1 MNDCGDGRYSR
12 RGLWMAALVAANL
25 LEATGAQAQ
34 ERRPGGI
41 VFAIGAEETF
51 YRLPMTSYVLDTNT
65 GVFASTQQ
73 YSNSISPK
81 ASLSYAFEDPAKFGG
96 FGTNARIKAS
106 LTRDYASSVA
116 TLTTGQLT
124 GNTALI
130 NGTIQPGGGFVP
142 ATWTSTQ
149 TYEEWRARID
159 LQTDFIVGGNAAVS
173 PRAGV
178 TFSSANTGYNLSRI
192 ASGINNGN
200 PYTMI
205 NASLY
210 GFYLGAA
217 LGVDA
222 KVPLGGGFVIS
233 GGAGVDLLLTSM
245 SLSAVQDPAQV
256 SPPRNNYV
264 QSTATNFAWRPA
276 VNAAVGY
283 EWNNVAVSVTGSFA
297 YLDGMPYIALTQAAG
312 QATAIGRASMW
323 GAGVGARISV
333 AF

>member
-1 MNDCGDGRYSR
+1 
-12 RGLWMAALVAANL
+12 
-25 LEATGAQAQ
+25 
-34 ERRPGGI
+34 
-41 VFAIGAEETF
+41 
-51 YRLPMTSYVLDTNT
+51 MTSYVLDA

-96 FGTNARIKAS
+96 FGANARINAS

-116 TLTTGQLT
+116 SLTTGQLT
-124 GNTALI
+124 GALI
-130 NGTIQPGGGFVP
+130 NGTIQPGAGFVP

-159 LQTDFIVGGNAAVS
+159 LQTDYIVGGNAAVS
-173 PRAGV
+173 PRLGV
-178 TFSSANTGYNLSRI
+178 TFSSANTAYNLSRI

-222 KVPLGGGFVIS
+222 KVPLGGGFVVS
-233 GGAGVDLLLTSM
+233 GGAGVDLLVTSM
-245 SLSAVQDPAQV
+245 SLSAVQDPAHV
-256 SPPRNNYV
+256 SPPRNQV
-264 QSTATNFAWRPA
+264 AQSTATNFAWGPA

-283 EWNNVAVSVTGSFA
+283 EWNNVAVSLTGSFA
-297 YLDGMPYIALTQAAG
+297 YLDGMPYIALTQAPG
-312 QATAIGRASMW
+312 QVTTIGRASMW
-323 GAGVGARISV
+323 GAWVGARISV

>member
-1 MNDCGDGRYSR
+1 
-12 RGLWMAALVAANL
+12 
-25 LEATGAQAQ
+25 
-34 ERRPGGI
+34 
-41 VFAIGAEETF
+41 
-51 YRLPMTSYVLDTNT
+51 MTSYVLDA

-96 FGTNARIKAS
+96 FGANARINAS

-116 TLTTGQLT
+116 SLTTGQLT
-124 GNTALI
+124 GALI
-130 NGTIQPGGGFVP
+130 NGTIQPGAGFVP

-159 LQTDFIVGGNAAVS
+159 LQTDYIVGGNAAVS
-173 PRAGV
+173 PRLGV
-178 TFSSANTGYNLSRI
+178 TFSSANTAYNLSRI

-222 KVPLGGGFVIS
+222 KVPLGGGFVVS
-233 GGAGVDLLLTSM
+233 GGRRRRPSRDVDESQRRAGSRPGL
-245 SLSAVQDPAQV
+245 AAQE
-256 SPPRNNYV
+256 SG
-264 QSTATNFAWRPA
+264 RPEHRDQLRLA
-276 VNAAVGY
+276 
-283 EWNNVAVSVTGSFA
+283 SR
-297 YLDGMPYIALTQAAG
+297 G
-312 QATAIGRASMW
+312 QCRGRL
-323 GAGVGARISV
+323 
-333 AF
+333 

>member
-1 MNDCGDGRYSR
+1 MNDREDGRHLR
-12 RGLWMAALVAANL
+12 PGLWAAALVAATL
-25 LEATGAQAQ
+25 LEATTVQAQ

-51 YRLPMTSYVLDTNT
+51 YRLPMTSYVLDTNI

-96 FGTNARIKAS
+96 FGTNARISAS

-116 TLTTGQLT
+116 SLTTGQLT
-124 GNTALI
+124 GNVALI

-142 ATWTSTQ
+142 STWTSTQ

-173 PRAGV
+173 PRLGV
-178 TFSSANTGYNLSRI
+178 TFSSANTAYNLSRI

-217 LGVDA
+217 FQIQD
-222 KVPLGGGFVIS
+222 
-233 GGAGVDLLLTSM
+233 DLLNLLGSEREFLRFVFNLQKTAGKVFSV
-245 SLSAVQDPAQV
+245 SL
-256 SPPRNNYV
+256 R
-264 QSTATNFAWRPA
+264 R
-276 VNAAVGY
+276 G
-283 EWNNVAVSVTGSFA
+283 NVASDN
-297 YLDGMPYIALTQAAG
+297 LR
-312 QATAIGRASMW
+312 RASPLW
-323 GAGVGARISV
+323 NLALFDLSHHANSLIG
-333 AF
+333 

>member
-1 MNDCGDGRYSR
+1 
-12 RGLWMAALVAANL
+12 
-25 LEATGAQAQ
+25 
-34 ERRPGGI
+34 
-41 VFAIGAEETF
+41 
-51 YRLPMTSYVLDTNT
+51 MTSYVLDA

-96 FGTNARIKAS
+96 FGANARINAS

-116 TLTTGQLT
+116 SLTTGQLT
-124 GNTALI
+124 GALI
-130 NGTIQPGGGFVP
+130 NGTIQPGAGFVP

-159 LQTDFIVGGNAAVS
+159 LQTDYIVGGNAAVS
-173 PRAGV
+173 PRLGV
-178 TFSSANTGYNLSRI
+178 TFSSANTAYNLSRI

-222 KVPLGGGFVIS
+222 KVPLGGGFVVS
-233 GGAGVDLLLTSM
+233 GGAGVDLLVTSM

-256 SPPRNNYV
+256 SPPRNQV
-264 QSTATNFAWRPA
+264 AQSIATNFAWRPT

-283 EWNNVAVSVTGSFA
+283 EWNNVAVSLTGSFA
-297 YLDGMPYIALTQAAG
+297 YLDGMPYIALTQAPG
-312 QATAIGRASMW
+312 QVTTIGRASMW
-323 GAGVGARISV
+323 GAWVGARISV

>member
-1 MNDCGDGRYSR
+1 MNHHGDSR
-12 RGLWMAALVAANL
+12 HARPGLWAAALVAAIL
-25 LEATGAQAQ
+25 LEATGVQAQ
-34 ERRPGGI
+34 ERRPGGF
-41 VFAIGAEETF
+41 VFSIGAEETF
-51 YRLPMTSYVLDTNT
+51 YRLPMTSYVLDTNN

-81 ASLSYAFEDPAKFGG
+81 ASLSYAFEDPAKFGA
-96 FGTNARIKAS
+96 FGTNARINAS

-116 TLTTGQLT
+116 TMTTGQLAS
-124 GNTALI
+124 NIALI
-130 NGTIQPGGGFVP
+130 NGTIQPNVGFAP

-173 PRAGV
+173 PRAGL

-192 ASGINNGN
+192 ASGINN

-233 GGAGVDLLLTSM
+233 GGAGVDLLVTSM

-297 YLDGMPYIALTQAAG
+297 YLDGMPYIALTQAPG
-312 QATAIGRASMW
+312 QATTIGRASMW

>member
-1 MNDCGDGRYSR
+1 MNYLEDDCRSR
-12 RGLWMAALVAANL
+12 AALWATSAFVAIGLVAAP
-25 LEATGAQAQ
+25 AVQAQ
-34 ERRPGGI
+34 DFRPGGV

-51 YRLPMTSYVLDTNT
+51 YRLPMTSYVLDTNA
-65 GVFASTQQ
+65 GVLASTQQ

-81 ASLSYAFEDPAKFGG
+81 ASLSYVFENSFVGA
-96 FGTNARIKAS
+96 NARINAS

-142 ATWTSTQ
+142 ATWTTTQ
-149 TYEEWRARID
+149 TYEEWRARVD
-159 LQTDFIVGGNAAVS
+159 LQTDFMVGGSAAVS

-178 TFSSANTGYNLSRI
+178 TFSSANTAYNLSRI
-192 ASGINNGN
+192 ASGINNGA
-200 PYTMI
+200 PYSMV

-233 GGAGVDLLLTSM
+233 GGAGVDLLVTSM
-245 SLSAVQDPAQV
+245 NLSAVQDPARV

-264 QSTATNFAWRPA
+264 QSSATNFAWRPA

-283 EWNNVAVSVTGSFA
+283 EWSNVSVAVTGSFA
-297 YLDGMPYIALTQAAG
+297 YLDGMPYIALTQAPG
-312 QATAIGRASMW
+312 QVTTIGRASMW